1 MPYSW
6 PSSSFND
13 LLFMTPILFNKFIH
27 EIRSSSFTEKTFTDE
42 KMEKNNQIDMHLR
55 EKEIEIEEKEEK
67 VRES

>member
-1 MPYSW
+1 M
-6 PSSSFND
+6 
-13 LLFMTPILFNKFIH
+13 
-27 EIRSSSFTEKTFTDE
+27 DE